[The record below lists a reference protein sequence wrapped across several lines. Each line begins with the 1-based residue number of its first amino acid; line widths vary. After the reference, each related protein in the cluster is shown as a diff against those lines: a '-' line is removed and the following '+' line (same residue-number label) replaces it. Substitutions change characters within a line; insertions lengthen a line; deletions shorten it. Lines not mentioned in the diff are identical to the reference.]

1 MSTATKNQ
9 TIRDLAQGYL
19 AGGISLVPI
28 NHTSKLPAFGMLPD
42 GKWGHLQTE
51 AATAETVD
59 QWFARGCKAVAAVCG
74 EVSGGL
80 LVIDF
85 DEARFFDSWWELV
98 NPLPEGVAV
107 QKTGREGGGYQV
119 ALRCENPGKNAK
131 LAFVPDETQE
141 DGRKCAIETKA
152 EGGYAV
158 LPGSLHPSGRLYE
171 CISGDFAEIGT
182 VPQAVADALLEA
194 ARSLDEEPLTR
205 KQKEAAAAASLSD
218 STVEKL
224 RRLKEEI
231 AECNGKTCDK
241 HEAESNGEVSVIEE
255 YNKAVTIEAELLAR
269 KYTKYGDRYKRPG
282 GVHGSV
288 TIKEGRSFH
297 HSTNDALC
305 DGYWHRPFDV
315 FCAIEHDGKCKE
327 AVKAAA
333 LKLGIKPKKDAQ
345 AKAQAAPGGTEG
357 DAKEPLPFTQLLTG
371 AELLGLDLR
380 QTFLIKGVLAVRQPM
395 IIGGRSKTLK
405 TSIGGVDLNISLGS
419 GTPFL
424 GRFESQKVVVGFWSG
439 ESGAATIRE
448 TAKRVAA
455 ARGVD
460 LAKTL
465 THWNFDLPKLC
476 NLAHLDALEATIKK
490 YGIEVAIIDPL
501 YLALMSPE
509 TASGASNIFLM
520 GSLLQGLTKLGQK
533 TNCTIVL
540 LHHFRKGGA
549 PNEDEPAG
557 LEELSQSG
565 VAEWARQWMLFQR
578 RCPYRDDGNHALWMR
593 CGGSAGHSS
602 LWGVNI
608 DEGTI
613 DPDTGEGRRWE
624 VSVSPHADARQ
635 EAQQDKENRKAADQ
649 EKREAEFRARLL
661 SVLKTVPDGETER
674 ALTRAAGMNTA
685 SFGKAIFALIQE
697 GRVVMSKITKNGA
710 TYDGYKPTGK

>member
-1 MSTATKNQ
+1 MNTETSYSLQ
-9 TIRDLAQGYL
+9 SLAQDYL

-28 NHTSKLPAFGMLPD
+28 DHTSKLPAMALLPVVD
-42 GKWGHLQTE
+42 GKASWKPYQTTP
-51 AATAETVD
+51 ASPETVD
-59 QWFARGCKAVAAVCG
+59 RWFASGCKAVAAVCG

-85 DEARFFDSWWELV
+85 DEYRFFEAWFEPLH
-98 NPLPEGVAV
+98 PLPEGVCVA
-107 QKTGREGGGYQV
+107 KSGREGGGFHV
-119 ALRCENPGKNAK
+119 AMRCENPGRNSG
-131 LAFVPDETQE
+131 LAYVPDETQE
-141 DGRKCAIETKA
+141 TGRRIAIETRA
-152 EGGYAV
+152 EGGYIV
-158 LPGSLHPSGRLYE
+158 LPGSLHPSGRPYE
-171 CISGDFAEIGT
+171 AISGDFANIGT
-182 VPQAVADALLEA
+182 VPQAVADALLAA
-194 ARSLDEEPLTR
+194 ARSLDEEPLAR
-205 KQKEAAAAASLSD
+205 KQKEAAAPTS
-218 STVEKL
+218 EK
-224 RRLKEEI
+224 
-231 AECNGKTCDK
+231 NQ
-241 HEAESNGEVSVIEE
+241 AESNGQVSVIDE
-255 YNKAVTIEAELLAR
+255 YNWRTTIEAELAAR
-269 KYTKYGDRYKRPG
+269 GYTKSGDKYKRPG
-282 GVHGSV
+282 GVHASV
-288 TIKEGRSFH
+288 TISEGRSFH

-305 DGYWHRPFDV
+305 DGYWHKPFDV
-315 FCAIEHDGKCKE
+315 YCVIEHAGKCGE

-333 LKLGIKPKKDAQ
+333 LHLDIPNNKGPQTKP
-345 AKAQAAPGGTEG
+345 QAAPGGTGG
-357 DAKEPLPFTQLLTG
+357 DANEPLPFTQLLTG

-395 IIGGRSKTLK
+395 TIGGRSKTLK
-405 TSIGGVDLNISLGS
+405 TSIGGVDLTISLGS

-424 GRFESQKVVVGFWSG
+424 GRFDSQKVVVGFWSG

-613 DPDTGEGRRWE
+613 DPDTGEGRRWD

-635 EAQQDKENRKAADQ
+635 EAQQDKENRKAAEQ

-661 SVLKTVPDGETER
+661 SILKTVPDGETER
-674 ALTRAAGMNTA
+674 ALSKATGLSTA
-685 SFGKAIFALIQE
+685 NFGKAIFVLIQE
-697 GRVVMSKITKNGA
+697 GRAVMSKITKNGA

>member
-1 MSTATKNQ
+1 MNTETSVSLQ
-9 TIRDLAQGYL
+9 SLAQSYL

-28 NHTSKLPAFGMLPD
+28 DHTSKLPAFGMLPD

-51 AATAETVD
+51 AASSETVD
-59 QWFARGCKAVAAVCG
+59 RWFARGCKSVAAIG
-74 EVSGGL
+74 GLVSGGL
-80 LVIDF
+80 LIIDF
-85 DEARFFDSWWELV
+85 DIYEFFERWFELV
-98 NPLPEGVAV
+98 APLAEGVCV
-107 QKTGREGGGYQV
+107 QKTGREGGGFQV
-119 ALRCENPGKNAK
+119 YLRCPEPGTSDK
-131 LAFVPDETQE
+131 LAWVADEGQK

-171 CISGDFAEIGT
+171 CISGDFSEIGT
-182 VPQAVADALLEA
+182 VPQEVADRLLEA

-205 KQKEAAAAASLSD
+205 KQKEAAASSD
-218 STVEKL
+218 STTEKL
-224 RRLKEEI
+224 RRLKEEV
-231 AECNGKTCDK
+231 AERNGKTCEK
-241 HEAESNGEVSVIEE
+241 NRAESNGQASVIDE
-255 YNKAVTIEAELLAR
+255 YNKQVTIEAELLAR
-269 KYTKYGDRYKRPG
+269 GYTKSGDKFKRPG
-282 GVHGSV
+282 GVHASV

-305 DGYWHRPFDV
+305 DEYWHRSFDV
-315 FCAIEHDGKCKE
+315 FCALEHDGKCGE

-333 LKLGIKPKKDAQ
+333 AHLGITNTKASTTKPQ
-345 AKAQAAPGGTEG
+345 AFPGGTAG
-357 DAKEPLPFTQLLTG
+357 DGNEPLPFTQLLTG

-395 IIGGRSKTLK
+395 IVGGRSKTLK
-405 TSIGGVDLNISLGS
+405 TSIGGVDLTVSLGS

-424 GRFESQKVVVGFWSG
+424 GRFDSQKVVVGFWSG

-476 NLAHLDALEATIKK
+476 NLIHLDALGATIKK

-613 DPDTGEGRRWE
+613 DPDTGEGRRWD

-635 EAQQDKENRKAADQ
+635 EAQQDKENRKAAEQ
-649 EKREAEFRARLL
+649 EKREAGFRDRLL

-674 ALTRAAGMNTA
+674 ALSKATGLSTA
-685 SFGKAIFALIQE
+685 NFGKTIFVLIQE
-697 GRVVMSKITKNGA
+697 GRAVMTKITKNGA